1 MQGFISLDY
10 LDRTDEALA
19 QLAVWAME
27 DKIAFR
33 NDIQE
38 GFEAI
43 PETFM
48 CLVEGKNEGKQLLKL
63 GDPKTLENLSA
74 ADF

>member
-1 MQGFISLDY
+1 MQGFIALDY
-10 LDRTDEALA
+10 HERTDEALA
-19 QLAVWAME
+19 QLAEWAME

-43 PETFM
+43 PATF
-48 CLVEGKNEGKQLLKL
+48 LRLFEGKNEGKQLLKL
-63 GDPKTLENLSA
+63 GDPEPLENLLPKG
-74 ADF
+74 